1 MEIQME
7 KVVKVEHM
15 MTILVV
21 EEVVDIMEEGHQEI
35 KLMKKI
41 ITGKQL
47 DMAEV
52 LTIIPVM

>member
-1 MEIQME
+1 ME

-21 EEVVDIMEEGHQEI
+21 EVAVDIMEEGHLEI
-35 KLMKKI
+35 KLMMMI
-41 ITGKQL
+41 ITGNL
-47 DMAEV
+47 WDMAEA